1 MKLQDIKA
9 RTSFREQ
16 YKPGMTIDAYSPDA
30 IKNALIFI
38 NKKILSIQAEIARY
52 QKDRDPDTGE
62 WKYPQSA
69 ETYERS
75 YQALVANLQ
84 DFQLQA
90 KKLKALSKTV
100 VTNTDIDNIWNRI
113 KVECS
118 DYLAA
123 CGRAQTWLYRG
134 MGSRE
139 NRPAFLEKSPEHRKP
154 SDSHLGLMK
163 SFDQSLQQLGFTA
176 LRYNS
181 IFCSG
186 DKDAASYFGHLYV
199 IFPRNGFDFTYT
211 TEREII
217 LDELEQVLSAKYI
230 YSWHRAVKNML
241 KQAPNQFP
249 ILPANATADEMWFI
263 IHENKDTL
271 LSQGFPQNLVGTS
284 DPGYIEQKFQP
295 QKTNLD
301 IALRQGKEVYVHG
314 EYYAV
319 RWDFYRKSLAFWM
332 NEIQKAPISE
342 QQQTTTNTK
351 STILAIPTELDQW
364 STLDNDMSG
373 KIRELSAQNDPQ
385 QLEKVQKNQLGLH
398 MRMSNPDLDIM
409 PLTQRAWEEIQQR
422 CSNIL
427 SIMKETNEYLWHG
440 SKQLQAS
447 TYVMTSPTNR
457 LPKDSSLTAS
467 KVFNYALEQLGFK
480 ARRDNSLFVTSKR
493 WLAKDMGPTYI
504 ILPWDNQCDFTY
516 TNEVDLVL
524 DSASWDKMID
534 DNQVMMLWQKW
545 KQIPDET
552 KNELIVWEG
561 ALHHAGLLF
570 TWLIEHEHNTQT
582 LKKLQQATGM
592 STRWQDYV
600 DLAQFQRQFQP
611 SKTDLKS
618 AMESYV
624 EIYLSGKFYALR
636 AEPHGLGQGPNWWK
650 ILEKNF

>member
-1 MKLQDIKA
+1 MKLQDIKSKK
-9 RTSFREQ
+9 SFSEQ
-16 YKPGMTIDAYSPDA
+16 YKPGMTLDVYSPDA
-30 IKNALIFI
+30 IKNALVFL
-38 NKKILSIQAEIARY
+38 NKKIIDVQARITRLE
-52 QKDRDPDTGE
+52 KERDENNGE
-62 WKYPQSA
+62 WQYPSSA
-69 ETYERS
+69 EA
-75 YQALVANLQ
+75 YQQAVANLQ
-84 DFQLQA
+84 DLQSQA
-90 KKLKALSKTV
+90 KKLKSLSQTV
-100 VTNTDIDNIWNRI
+100 VTNIDIENLWNRI

-118 DYLAA
+118 DYLEA
-123 CGRAQTWLYRG
+123 CSRAQTWLYRG
-134 MGSRE
+134 MGARE
-139 NRPAFLEKSPEHRKP
+139 NRPAFLEKSPEHRTP
-154 SDSHLGLMK
+154 VDSDQLLVK
-163 SFDQSLQQLGFTA
+163 SFDQSLQQLGFAA
-176 LRYNS
+176 LRHNS
-181 IFCSG
+181 IFCSSNRDTAG
-186 DKDAASYFGHLYV
+186 AFGHIYV
-199 IFPRNGFDFTYT
+199 VFPRNGFDFTYT
-211 TEREII
+211 NEREII

-230 YSWHRAVKNML
+230 ESWHRAVKNIA

-249 ILPANATADEMWFI
+249 LLPVTATAHQMWFI
-263 IHENKDTL
+263 IQKNKDKL
-271 LSQGFPQNLVGTS
+271 LSQGFPQNLVDNLS
-284 DPGYIEQKFQP
+284 DPAYIEQKYQP
-295 QKTNLD
+295 QKTQLYK
-301 IALRQGKEVYVHG
+301 ALKQGDEVYVRG
-314 EYYAV
+314 EYYAL

-373 KIRELSAQNDPQ
+373 KIRELSTQNDPQ
-385 QLEKVQKNQLGLH
+385 QLEKVQRNQLRLH

-493 WLAKDMGPTYI
+493 WLAKEMGPTYI

-561 ALHHAGLLF
+561 ALHQPGLLF